1 MLRVRLR
8 GELAL
13 AQLEQQQRRVL
24 GPHPLDGDGREH
36 EVDVSRRMEAE
47 ALRRLG
53 LDPEGHLRGDEDLEL
68 ARLGQELVDEP
79 GQG

>member
-1 MLRVRLR
+1 MQ
-8 GELAL
+8 AD
-13 AQLEQQQRRVL
+13 VL
-24 GPHPLDGDGREH
+24 
-36 EVDVSRRMEAE
+36 EAE